1 MNIGARTCVDISSL
15 EGLNNNI
22 LSLDRMNITDNML
35 KQLGKNIQIITLK
48 NLDKIT
54 NVDALA
60 NIPHIT
66 LEYMEEVTNV
76 NSLKNAK
83 YLKLYRLNK
92 ITDVSGLGNV
102 NYLDMMFMD
111 GLMSIKIIC
120 NMNILRISAC
130 SKLRDINICGRVRM
144 IYIMDSFGENY
155 MNLSID
161 GMSNGKIYPPIE
173 PIKINNTNDIYNEL
187 QYQSGKKYI
196 NLDSL
201 EYVYLYGKRI
211 NNINLKNVE
220 NFIWV
225 ENLEYKDLSHLSG
238 KVGSI
243 RLEHIHKAPEPSLL
257 DNVYNY
263 LSSLTTTF

>member
-66 LEYMEEVTNV
+66 LEYMKEVTNV

-92 ITDVSGLGNV
+92 VTDVSGLGNV
-102 NYLDMMFMD
+102 NYLDIMFMD
-111 GLMSIKIIC
+111 GLSSIKMIC

-155 MNLSID
+155 MNLSVD

-173 PIKINNTNDIYNEL
+173 PTKINNMGNLQDEL
-187 QYQSGKKYI
+187 RDQSGKKYK

-225 ENLEYKDLSHLSG
+225 ENLDYKDLSHLSG

-243 RLEHIHKAPEPSLL
+243 RLQHIHNKPEPSLL
-257 DNVYNY
+257 DYVYNY
-263 LSSLTTTF
+263 ISSLTF